1 MLPPSKAGQMTQIGV
16 LEYLKLEN
24 VTLSNQLTETQHRS
38 IKEKERIAVQLQSIE
53 VFKKKK
59 NLLKK
64 EIYLCPTVLTFLFCL
79 RQTDMLT
86 QEAAYK
92 QIQDAKTMVEDDLQ
106 RKLDE
111 FEEEQERLT
120 KLANTA
126 SSLERELEQV
136 ISLV

>member
-1 MLPPSKAGQMTQIGV
+1 
-16 LEYLKLEN
+16 
-24 VTLSNQLTETQHRS
+24 
-38 IKEKERIAVQLQSIE
+38 
-53 VFKKKK
+53 
-59 NLLKK
+59 
-64 EIYLCPTVLTFLFCL
+64 
-79 RQTDMLT
+79 MLT

-126 SSLERELEQV
+126 GSLERELEQV
-136 ISLV
+136 FLLKTPEKYLFSSDNFHGHTSMLGSKELFLLH

>member
-1 MLPPSKAGQMTQIGV
+1 
-16 LEYLKLEN
+16 
-24 VTLSNQLTETQHRS
+24 
-38 IKEKERIAVQLQSIE
+38 
-53 VFKKKK
+53 
-59 NLLKK
+59 
-64 EIYLCPTVLTFLFCL
+64 
-79 RQTDMLT
+79 MLT